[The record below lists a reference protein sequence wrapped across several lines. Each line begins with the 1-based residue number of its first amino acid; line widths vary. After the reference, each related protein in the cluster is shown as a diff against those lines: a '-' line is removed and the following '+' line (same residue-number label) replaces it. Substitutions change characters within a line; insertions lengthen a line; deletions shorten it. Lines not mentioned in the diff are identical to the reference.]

1 MSETKHLSVQHLQLR
16 PGESF
21 KLSFNGRFG
30 LLYLLEGTLLLHIND
45 KNITVNEKEYLL
57 FHDTDK
63 GMLFVADSWDEP
75 CSFLL
80 AYINPGYLTQH
91 DCSEEDLYACF
102 RHPLLPDHRLIDSR
116 HNTNLLVR
124 DLLIR
129 LSKPETGLFAVD
141 SYHYSI
147 SVMVIVLVSRA
158 YLSRFSAEL
167 SRKEQKLS
175 INDIF
180 YYIKDN
186 LHEDLS
192 LDHLADQLF
201 FNKYYIA
208 HTFKKHTGIPL
219 RRYILQKKLEQAR
232 KLVLDGLPIIDV
244 YKQCGFGD
252 YSNFIRAYKK
262 EYGISPRRHYLNHKK
277 YNEAVREKIS

>member
-21 KLSFNGRFG
+21 KLRFGGYFG
-30 LLYLLEGTLLLHIND
+30 LLYLLQGKLTLRID
-45 KNITVNEKEYLL
+45 GRVMAVSEKEYLL
-57 FHDTDK
+57 FSDGDK
-63 GMLFVADSWDEP
+63 GLIFSEGRQDEA
-75 CSFLL
+75 CALLL

-129 LSKPETGLFAVD
+129 LSRPETGLFAVD

-158 YLSRFSAEL
+158 FLSRFKAEL

-186 LHEDLS
+186 IHEELS
-192 LDHLADQLF
+192 LDRLADDLF

-208 HTFKKHTGIPL
+208 HTFKKQTGIPL
-219 RRYILQKKLEQAR
+219 HRYILQKKLEYAR
-232 KLVLDGLPIIDV
+232 TLVLQGLPIMEV
-244 YKQCGFGD
+244 YKKCGFGD

-262 EYGISPRRHYLNHKK
+262 EYGISPRRHYLSHKK
-277 YNEAVREKIS
+277 HIEAGRKTS

>member
-1 MSETKHLSVQHLQLR
+1 MLEAQHFSVQHLSLR

-21 KLSFNGRFG
+21 KLRFGGCFG
-30 LLYLLEGTLLLHIND
+30 LLYLLQGKLTLRID
-45 KNITVNEKEYLL
+45 GRVMAVSEKEYLL
-57 FHDTDK
+57 FSDADK
-63 GMLFVADSWDEP
+63 GLIFSEGRQDEA
-75 CSFLL
+75 CVLLL
-80 AYINPGYLTQH
+80 AHIAPDYLTQH
-91 DCSEEDLYACF
+91 DCSEEDLCACF
-102 RHPLLPDHRLIDSR
+102 RHPLLPEHRLIDSR

-129 LSKPETGLFAVD
+129 LSRPETELFAVD

-147 SVMVIVLVSRA
+147 SVMIIVLVSRA
-158 YLSRFSAEL
+158 FLSRFKAEL

-186 LHEDLS
+186 IHEELS
-192 LDHLADQLF
+192 LDRLADDLF

-208 HTFKKHTGIPL
+208 HTFKKQTGIPL
-219 RRYILQKKLEQAR
+219 HRYILQKKLEYAR
-232 KLVLDGLPIIDV
+232 TLVLQGLPIMEV
-244 YKQCGFGD
+244 YKKCGFGD

-262 EYGISPRRHYLNHKK
+262 EYGISPRRHYLSHKK
-277 YNEAVREKIS
+277 HIEAGRKTS